1 MGKVTNQE
9 VLTRGTELQNT
20 IQITSFEIEREV
32 FAADLRNE
40 LKHYEYEEPWGE
52 TQEFTVIKKNWR
64 LFKK

>member
-20 IQITSFEIEREV
+20 VQITSFEIEREV

-40 LKHYEYEEPWGE
+40 LKHYEYEEP
-52 TQEFTVIKKNWR
+52 
-64 LFKK
+64 